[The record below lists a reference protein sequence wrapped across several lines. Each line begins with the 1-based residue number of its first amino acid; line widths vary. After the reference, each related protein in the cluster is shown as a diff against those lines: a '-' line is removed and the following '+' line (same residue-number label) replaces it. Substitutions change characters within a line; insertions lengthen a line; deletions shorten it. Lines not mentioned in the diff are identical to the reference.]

1 MTRPQSEAFAPL
13 LGPHIFVLA
22 QSYRQQSEALAPLLW
37 QCHFSCSPAFRNFHT
52 VQSCLPEN
60 FTLRCVC
67 VSAQGPGQQ
76 GEALA
81 PLCGTGSV
89 VSCVVQLS
97 ESFTLCSPVFWRT
110 SRFVV
115 CVFQH
120 KDQDSKVKHSHR
132 FVALVA
138 SFLV

>member
-13 LGPHIFVLA
+13 LGAHIFVLA
-22 QSYRQQSEALAPLLW
+22 QRYGQQSEALAPLLW

-67 VSAQGPGQQ
+67 VSAQGQGQQ
-76 GEALA
+76 GEALTF
-81 PLCGTGSV
+81 LCSAGSV
-89 VSCVVQLS
+89 VSRVVQLS
-97 ESFTLCSPVFWRT
+97 ETSTLCSHVFRRT
-110 SRFVV
+110 SRFVMH
-115 CVFQH
+115 VFQH
-120 KDQDSKVKHSHR
+120 KDKDSKVKHSHF

>member
-1 MTRPQSEAFAPL
+1 MKHLHHF
-13 LGPHIFVLA
+13 
-22 QSYRQQSEALAPLLW
+22 LW

-67 VSAQGPGQQ
+67 VLAQGQGQQ
-76 GEALA
+76 GEALTL
-81 PLCGTGSV
+81 LCGSV
-89 VSCVVQLS
+89 ISLVVQLS
-97 ESFTLCSPVFWRT
+97 EIFTLCSPVFRRT

-115 CVFQH
+115 YVFQH
-120 KDQDSKVKHSHR
+120 KDKDSKVKHSHF